1 MHSFAVAATRL
12 TRCRCDVIAHLYKLT
27 AHAGKKNELVEFLRW
42 DADVA
47 MADEPGTLRF
57 DVYDVPGEPD
67 AVYPYEAYAND
78 EAYSTHCEGA
88 PVKKLMDHIVPNVIA
103 NMDVL
108 LQGVPSIAANIP
120 R

>member
-1 MHSFAVAATRL
+1 MTGYRSRRDRTLLQIDR
-12 TRCRCDVIAHLYKLT
+12 
-27 AHAGKKNELVEFLRW
+27 HAGKKNELVEFLRW

-57 DVYDVPGEPD
+57 DVYDVPGGPD
-67 AVYPYEAYAND
+67 SVYLYEAHAND
-78 EAYSTHCEGA
+78 TAYSTHCEGA
-88 PVKKLMDHIVPNVIA
+88 PVKKLIDHIVPNVIA

>member
-1 MHSFAVAATRL
+1 MCPGVYGSQTRDASGKPLFLLWTPPRARYRIVRPLSPPSEDHPTGL
-12 TRCRCDVIAHLYKLT
+12 TGH
-27 AHAGKKNELVEFLRW
+27 
-42 DADVA
+42 
-47 MADEPGTLRF
+47 EPGTLRF

-67 AVYPYEAYAND
+67 AVYLYEAYAND

-120 R
+120 H